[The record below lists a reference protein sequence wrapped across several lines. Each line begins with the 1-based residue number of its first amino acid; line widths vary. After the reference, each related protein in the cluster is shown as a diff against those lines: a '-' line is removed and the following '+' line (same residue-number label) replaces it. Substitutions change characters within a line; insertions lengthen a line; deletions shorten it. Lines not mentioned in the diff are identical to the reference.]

1 MLQFYFLSIFFNIL
15 AGFVLVNDKKEL
27 LDLAILKEKMF
38 RIVLGAVCAVTG
50 IVKFFVVV
58 HTSAVIVG
66 DLLPALAGIIAGLC
80 LVVPENDNKFPEW
93 FNRIFVTNK
102 MIVGFVC
109 LGVALLHFVFPGAL
123 FL

>member
-1 MLQFYFLSIFFNIL
+1 MLQFYFLSVFFNIL

-50 IVKFFVVV
+50 IIKLFVVV

-66 DLLPALAGIIAGLC
+66 DLLPALAGMIAGLC

-93 FNRIFVTNK
+93 FNRIFMTNK

>member
-1 MLQFYFLSIFFNIL
+1 MLQFYFLSVFFNIL

-50 IVKFFVVV
+50 IVKLFVVV

-80 LVVPENDNKFPEW
+80 LVVPENDNKIPEW
-93 FNRIFVTNK
+93 FNRIFMTNK

>member
-1 MLQFYFLSIFFNIL
+1 MLQFYFLSVFFNIL

-50 IVKFFVVV
+50 IVKLFVVV

>member
-1 MLQFYFLSIFFNIL
+1 MLQFYFLSVFFNIL

-50 IVKFFVVV
+50 IVKLFVVV

-93 FNRIFVTNK
+93 FNRIFMTNK